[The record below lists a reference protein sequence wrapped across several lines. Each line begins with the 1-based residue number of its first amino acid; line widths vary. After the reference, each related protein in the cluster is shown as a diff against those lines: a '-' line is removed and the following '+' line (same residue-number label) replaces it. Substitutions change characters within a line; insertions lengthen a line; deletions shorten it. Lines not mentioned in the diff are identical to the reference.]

1 MPPFATPFTASS
13 LTAVANEAHLCNT
26 VLADEGHVHCDGH
39 VASHSGRIS
48 VWRRVAFYPDSTL
61 SSRLEAKTYDTSHC
75 EMIETSVTL
84 EFAFV
89 HMIVEYDSRWNTC
102 AACRVRVCR
111 NTDITVGVRI
121 NEVRKVITYTV
132 NVMAVGW
139 CWVGVLVW
147 RGVLCFWIWC
157 GW

>member
-1 MPPFATPFTASS
+1 MRPTCVTLCSPMRGMCTAMGM
-13 LTAVANEAHLCNT
+13 LRRIQVA
-26 VLADEGHVHCDGH
+26 LACGGVW
-39 VASHSGRIS
+39 HSTL
-48 VWRRVAFYPDSTL
+48 YSTL

-89 HMIVEYDSRWNTC
+89 HMIVEYDSRWDTC

-121 NEVRKVITYTV
+121 NLK
-132 NVMAVGW
+132 
-139 CWVGVLVW
+139 
-147 RGVLCFWIWC
+147 
-157 GW
+157 